1 MIKIKEFIKSNKDNI
16 LNLLLK
22 ILIAIA
28 VGSLFVAIW
37 IDVITGIKLI
47 ITTLICATAIVFK
60 IITESEDKKNDRKQ

>member
-28 VGSLFVAIW
+28 VGSLFITSW

-47 ITTLICATAIVFK
+47 ITTLICATIIIFK

>member
-28 VGSLFVAIW
+28 VGSLFITIW
-37 IDVITGIKLI
+37 LDVITGIKLI
-47 ITTLICATAIVFK
+47 ITTLICATIIIFK